1 MVTKA
6 ELDLLETVDVNFLI
20 NVLGTPKSSPV
31 EMLYLELGCIPFREL
46 IRKRRISFL
55 HYILNQDQNSMLYKF
70 LMTQLKNR
78 KQKDWVSQVLEDI
91 KDLKL
96 NVDMEEIKLMKKSK
110 LKHILKNSTEE
121 KALEELEK
129 KKAKHSKVMN
139 IKHKQ
144 IKMQKY
150 LKSNGLKMNQEEVQT
165 IFKLRS
171 RMTNVKTNFRGKYDN
186 FECELCN
193 EEDENQKHMLECK
206 EIMKK
211 IKVEVKIPEYDELF
225 KGNVREQL
233 EIAKAF
239 LENMKIKEDLNK
251 K

>member
-1 MVTKA
+1 
-6 ELDLLETVDVNFLI
+6 
-20 NVLGTPKSSPV
+20 
-31 EMLYLELGCIPFREL
+31 
-46 IRKRRISFL
+46 
-55 HYILNQDQNSMLYKF
+55 MLYKF

-193 EEDENQKHMLECK
+193 QKFVTRSQSNSHRKEKHGNERPHECQLC
-206 EIMKK
+206 EKK
-211 IKVEVKIPEYDELF
+211 F
-225 KGNVREQL
+225 KRNGTL
-233 EIAKAF
+233 LAH
-239 LENMKIKEDLNK
+239 MKIIHSVAN
-251 K
+251 

>member
-1 MVTKA
+1 
-6 ELDLLETVDVNFLI
+6 
-20 NVLGTPKSSPV
+20 
-31 EMLYLELGCIPFREL
+31 
-46 IRKRRISFL
+46 
-55 HYILNQDQNSMLYKF
+55 
-70 LMTQLKNR
+70 
-78 KQKDWVSQVLEDI
+78 
-91 KDLKL
+91 
-96 NVDMEEIKLMKKSK
+96 MEEIKLMKKSK

-225 KGNVREQL
+225 KGNVRKQL